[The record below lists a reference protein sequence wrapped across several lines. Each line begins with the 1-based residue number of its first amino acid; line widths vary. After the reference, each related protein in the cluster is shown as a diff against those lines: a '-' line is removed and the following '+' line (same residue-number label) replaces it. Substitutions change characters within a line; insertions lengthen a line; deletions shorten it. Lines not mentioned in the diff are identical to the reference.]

1 MIYNC
6 TIFDKKLK
14 TKEGRGLGKRSVPK
28 MEWLENTREFQERN
42 ASTTHRRNI
51 PMEIA
56 LQRIQQCRDR
66 RLDLSKL
73 HLTELPPLPDDLI
86 MLRCDSNELTSLPAL
101 PPSLRVFH
109 CHSNQLSS
117 LPELPPFL
125 ESLSCSHNHISSLP
139 SLPSTLTQLVC
150 IRNHLT
156 SLPTLPS
163 TLKELCFDNNY
174 ITQLHTLPPH
184 LTSLSCCWNQL
195 TSLPSLPPSLESL
208 FCFANPLE
216 SFPDLPSSLIYIV
229 CTLPHTNERYAPL
242 RLTPE
247 MIHELNRE
255 SQEWAESVSMK
266 RCMGRC
272 SAYYL
277 ELMSLRWHPDRVDH
291 LSGMGYRLGDM

>member
-1 MIYNC
+1 MKGCIA
-6 TIFDKKLK
+6 K
-14 TKEGRGLGKRSVPK
+14 RKRSVPT

-56 LQRIQQCRDR
+56 LQRIQQCRNR

-73 HLTELPPLPDDLI
+73 GLTELPPLPDDLI

-101 PPSLRVFH
+101 PPSLRILH

-139 SLPSTLTQLVC
+139 SLPPSLTQLVC
-150 IRNHLT
+150 IQNYLT
-156 SLPTLPS
+156 VLPELPPA
-163 TLKELCFDNNY
+163 LEELYFDNNY
-174 ITQLHTLPPH
+174 ITHLHSLPPY
-184 LTSLSCCWNQL
+184 LTSLSCVGNQL
-195 TSLPSLPPSLESL
+195 TSLPSLPHGLESL

-216 SFPDLPSSLIYIV
+216 SFPELPSSLVYIV

-272 SAYYL
+272 STYYE
-277 ELMSLRWHPDRVDH
+277 ELMHNRWHPDRVDH
-291 LSGMGYRLGDM
+291 LSGMGYRLGDI

>member
-1 MIYNC
+1 
-6 TIFDKKLK
+6 
-14 TKEGRGLGKRSVPK
+14 LGKRSVPK
-28 MEWLENTREFQERN
+28 MDWLENTREFQERN
-42 ASTTHRRNI
+42 AGKSSTA
-51 PMEIA
+51 MAIA
-56 LQRIQQCRDR
+56 LQRIQQCRDK

-73 HLTELPPLPDDLI
+73 GLTELPPLPADLI
-86 MLRCDSNELTSLPAL
+86 MLRCDSNELTSLPEL
-101 PPSLRVFH
+101 PPSLRILH

-150 IRNHLT
+150 IRNYLT
-156 SLPTLPS
+156 SLPPLPHS
-163 TLKELCFDNNY
+163 LEELCFDNNY

-184 LTSLSCCWNQL
+184 LTSLSCCRNQL
-195 TSLPSLPPSLESL
+195 TALPSLPDGLHSL

-216 SFPDLPSSLIYIV
+216 TFPDLPSSLIYIV

-242 RLTPE
+242 RLTHE
-247 MIHELNRE
+247 MIHELNCE

-272 SAYYL
+272 STYYL
-277 ELMSLRWHPDRVDH
+277 ELMSLRWHPDRVDQ
-291 LSGMGYRLGDM
+291 LYYSGYGLGDI

>member
-1 MIYNC
+1 MTALFLI
-6 TIFDKKLK
+6 KKLK
-14 TKEGRGLGKRSVPK
+14 RKRGLGKRSVPK

-42 ASTTHRRNI
+42 ASTTHRRNV

-73 HLTELPPLPDDLI
+73 GLTELPPLPDDLI

-101 PPSLRVFH
+101 PPSLRILH

-139 SLPSTLTQLVC
+139 SLPSSLIQLVC

-156 SLPTLPS
+156 VLPTLPS
-163 TLKELCFDNNY
+163 TLEELCFDNNY

-272 SAYYL
+272 STYYE
-277 ELMSLRWHPDRVDH
+277 ELMHNRWHPDRVDH
-291 LSGMGYRLGDM
+291 LSGMGYRLGDI